1 MKELYMKYVEMGII
15 RDGILPDGILP
26 EKYWHELP
34 DLDVKKDLDTDEN
47 NVNLRKK

>member
-1 MKELYMKYVEMGII
+1 MGKMKELYMKYVEMGII
-15 RDGILPDGILP
+15 RDGILP

-34 DLDVKKDLDTDEN
+34 DPDVKKDLDTDEN